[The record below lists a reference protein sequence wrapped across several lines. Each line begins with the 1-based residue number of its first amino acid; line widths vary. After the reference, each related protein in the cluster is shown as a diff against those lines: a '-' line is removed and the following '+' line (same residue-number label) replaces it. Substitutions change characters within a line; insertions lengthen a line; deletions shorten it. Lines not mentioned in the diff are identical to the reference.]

1 MYSKEFRE
9 SLNAVE
15 AAREANIA
23 LEPARM
29 TAEEKEKLLK
39 QYHPDYKTSEFAVLK
54 VGANSGEEVPHE
66 LCEMLQAHSRI
77 NPCEIDLEKSI
88 TTLMCLLSAAA
99 ARERR
104 QRLKLIMR
112 AQTR

>member
-29 TAEEKEKLLK
+29 TAEEKEKLL
-39 QYHPDYKTSEFAVLK
+39 YLLK
-54 VGANSGEEVPHE
+54 KIGA
-66 LCEMLQAHSRI
+66 I
-77 NPCEIDLEKSI
+77 W
-88 TTLMCLLSAAA
+88 
-99 ARERR
+99 
-104 QRLKLIMR
+104 
-112 AQTR
+112 

>member
-77 NPCEIDLEKSI
+77 NPCEIDLEKI
-88 TTLMCLLSAAA
+88 DYDVDVLVIGGG